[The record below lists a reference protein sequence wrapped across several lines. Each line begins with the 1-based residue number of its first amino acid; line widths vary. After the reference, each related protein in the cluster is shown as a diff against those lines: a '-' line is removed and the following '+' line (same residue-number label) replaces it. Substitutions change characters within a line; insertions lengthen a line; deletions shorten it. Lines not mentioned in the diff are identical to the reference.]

1 MHRKRFPDQ
10 IFAIIFSSAQLSEM
24 KIQPIIILFVIMSL
38 AISCTHGPEEN
49 HKTSSS
55 KLVGTWRLIEYTD
68 FDTATGKATHP
79 YGAHPKGYFTYTK
92 AGIVNLNISAE
103 KPIIVS
109 ADSEYIKQFS
119 LGALLDNAC
128 GYFGTY
134 TIDAKNSIVTHHVK
148 GGSVLSYIG
157 TDQPRHFILKEDTL
171 LIGDPEFKIGK
182 RVLIKED

>member
-1 MHRKRFPDQ
+1 MLL
-10 IFAIIFSSAQLSEM
+10 I
-24 KIQPIIILFVIMSL
+24 IMSL
-38 AISCTHGPEEN
+38 AISCTHAPAE
-49 HKTSSS
+49 KQIASSS
-55 KLVGTWRLIEYTD
+55 NLAGTWRLIEYTD

-79 YGAHPKGYFTYTK
+79 YGEHPKGYFTYTK
-92 AGIVNLNISAE
+92 SGIVNLNISAE

-119 LGALLDNAC
+119 LGVLLDNAC

-134 TIDAKNSIVTHHVK
+134 TIDTKNSVVTHHVE

-182 RVLIKED
+182 RVLIREE